1 LLSASPDMPLHH
13 PPDFEGFRRH
23 GNRRL
28 DRSITCSADAQLM
41 PYITREDL
49 LHDHHLL
56 LFINSRGRN
65 QPGLFPS
72 TDSVKAHLGQGWK
85 SWEGTCTRYK
95 RDGYDVMLLYSSET
109 LLWYGTVVSRSKF
122 PTEFVATHGY
132 SPIHGL
138 LILEIQKKI
147 HSFLLHCVRSVLHDF
162 NPDTLMLLS
171 EEVESL
177 PLESVPRSTSESSVE
192 RLTTGSRLSKA
203 AGSRRPR

>member
-1 LLSASPDMPLHH
+1 VDEIQTLATGFVEDIISDREALPVIVESHEAAIRKRWLKKGTAWRSKVLLSASPDMPLHH

-72 TDSVKAHLGQGWK
+72 TDSVKAHLGQG
-85 SWEGTCTRYK
+85 
-95 RDGYDVMLLYSSET
+95 
-109 LLWYGTVVSRSKF
+109 
-122 PTEFVATHGY
+122 
-132 SPIHGL
+132 
-138 LILEIQKKI
+138 
-147 HSFLLHCVRSVLHDF
+147 
-162 NPDTLMLLS
+162 
-171 EEVESL
+171 
-177 PLESVPRSTSESSVE
+177 
-192 RLTTGSRLSKA
+192 
-203 AGSRRPR
+203 